1 VSERNVVSLPHGS
14 NRLAILAGEI
24 RAAHDAAT
32 KAHKTAVE
40 RARDAGIRLIEAKK
54 LAGRGKWLLWLKE
67 VGVPTST
74 AALYMRIAKL
84 PDDKFTTVVNSGL
97 QEAVDSIAPEGD
109 EGTSPPEDEIQA
121 EWTEDQ
127 LDRKARAERGEC
139 VVANMRSDDVLI
151 AWARYADDGTCTETL
166 PHEQGRFVRI
176 DRATDWGNPFEMPA
190 DGERWEVIGK
200 FEKFY
205 LPHKSGLL
213 ERIPQLRG
221 KVLGCWCHPEDCHGH
236 VIASVVNEHGETG
249 QDPAEIAEELS
260 HRDG

>member
-1 VSERNVVSLPHGS
+1 MSERNIVSLPRGS

-24 RAAHDAAT
+24 RAAHDAA
-32 KAHKTAVE
+32 ARAQKTAVE
-40 RARDAGIRLIEAKK
+40 RARDAGNGLIEAKSLVASK
-54 LAGRGKWLLWLKE
+54 GWLAWLKTMGINE
-67 VGVPTST
+67 RTARDYIRLARLSVEKAATVADLGLR
-74 AALYMRIAKL
+74 AALETIRDEDRDDEPA
-84 PDDKFTTVVNSGL
+84 PD
-97 QEAVDSIAPEGD
+97 AP
-109 EGTSPPEDEIQA
+109 A

-139 VVANMRSDDVLI
+139 VVANMRSDDLLI
-151 AWARYADDGTCTETL
+151 AWARYGDDGVCAETL
-166 PHEQGRFVRI
+166 AHEQGRFVRI

-205 LPHKSGLL
+205 LPNKSGLL
-213 ERIPQLRG
+213 KLIPQLRG

-236 VIASVVNEHGETG
+236 VIASVVNEHAETG